1 MKLSTITKSDFGRRI
16 TIAVVPLFLLFSGC
30 DRKQENLTYARLQQ
44 WDALLERHPGIVLD
58 SLQAIEPEKL
68 SQANSAYY
76 VLIKTIAQ
84 DKTYTEFSSDSLI
97 TETEHYYGRNQP
109 GFIHHIR
116 SLIYRSIV
124 GIRMGHID
132 TTTYIPLKEAKRL
145 FTASKVNNHSAG
157 YLIHYHLGDMHYSH
171 ANPNEASYYFLESL
185 RFAEMENNKTH
196 IFDAYTALFWNE
208 MIREDTVKGKM
219 YLDKLLAFEN
229 ISRQEEYNLLNMQSA
244 YYLIQGKYDL
254 SIQLE
259 KQMLPLI
266 PYVLYK
272 IDESRTLFSISIN
285 YKKLNQAD
293 SAMYYGLQAIQ
304 QIKDSTYRSN
314 YLLYQNIAEIAL
326 LRDDYKMAEEYREK
340 TFNSYEQSV
349 NDRLDKRILELEKL
363 YDLTET
369 ENKALKA
376 ESNTR
381 IFALI
386 SLLLILIMSFILFVY
401 SKRKRVAKLKNEILQ
416 AEKMAIESEAL
427 MLQNKATEQ
436 SNRIKIFSS
445 FLAQYSEHQQLL
457 SSFETKIR
465 GSRRNKEEL
474 ADDYKKILQQGKEQ
488 FSDLSNQ
495 LFLSQIFNNLI
506 ELSSEQN
513 FLSEGDRLLLA
524 MLAMKLDNS
533 QIAAFLN
540 INLVNLKSRKTYL
553 KKKLKENASSIN
565 NFEQIMSFF

>member
-1 MKLSTITKSDFGRRI
+1 MKLSTIRKSNFARRI
-16 TIAVVPLFLLFSGC
+16 TIIIFLILLFFGC
-30 DRKQENLTYARLQQ
+30 DRKKDKLVYARLQR
-44 WDALLERHPGIVLD
+44 WEALLERHPSMVLD

-68 SQANSAYY
+68 SQSNKAYFN
-76 VLIKTIAQ
+76 LLKTIAD

-97 TETEHYYGRNQP
+97 TETEHYYSKSQP
-109 GFIHHIR
+109 GSIHHIR

-132 TTTYIPLKEAKRL
+132 TTTYKPLKEAKRL
-145 FTASKVNNHSAG
+145 LTESKIDHSSAG

-171 ANPNEASYYFLESL
+171 GNPKEASYYFLESL

-208 MIREDTVKGKM
+208 MTREDTVKGKM

-244 YYLIQGKYDL
+244 YYLIQGKYDF

-272 IDESRTLFSISIN
+272 IDEPRTLFSISIN
-285 YKKLNQAD
+285 YKKLNKVD

-304 QIKDSTYRSN
+304 QIKDSTYKSN
-314 YLLYQNIAEIAL
+314 YLLYQNIVDIAL
-326 LRDDYKMAEEYREK
+326 LQDDYKMADKYREK
-340 TFNSYEQSV
+340 TFNSYEHSV
-349 NDRLDKRILELEKL
+349 NDRLDKKILELEKL
-363 YDLTET
+363 YDLTEA

-376 ESNTR
+376 ESNAR

-386 SLLLILIMSFILFVY
+386 SLLLILIMSFILYVY
-401 SKRKRVAKLKNEILQ
+401 SKRKRVTKLKNDILQ
-416 AEKMAIESEAL
+416 AEKMAMESEAL

-457 SSFETKIR
+457 NSFETKIR

-506 ELSSEQN
+506 EFSSEQN

-540 INLVNLKSRKTYL
+540 INSVNLKSRKTYL
-553 KKKLKENASSIN
+553 KKKLKENASSIH
-565 NFEQIMSFF
+565 NFEQIMSLF